1 MGFRQLREYYHK
13 KYYSSEINQ
22 NEAGQLVPD
31 LFLLFKKAL
40 YEVKVVL
47 QRLVL
52 IYLDS
57 PQHAIQ

>member
-31 LFLLFKKAL
+31 LFAFQKSFIWGESGSAAL
-40 YEVKVVL
+40 SFD
-47 QRLVL
+47 
-52 IYLDS
+52 IS
-57 PQHAIQ
+57 G